1 MTQSLPVDQAHLLAG
16 MVPEATVAIGDSIDG
31 TLSMGTH
38 SFSHPQFVSFTGR
51 STSDASQ
58 VSPSTNALDVQVPQM
73 DVPSSCRSDVD
84 TSNANTFSQSME
96 GRSAPAAGRRKS
108 SNISPTDADANRSS
122 AKKSNHDH
130 NAMAQLQV
138 SNAPQTKSEQQQHQ
152 AHRNLSRINVNIE
165 EIVLSVLSAEQQ
177 ESSSHEIPSL
187 TLSDAK
193 KMQVS
198 RAIADMV
205 KQKTKPVRPQQ
216 RRSPQLSTSSMQCC
230 RFENCNFSGRTC
242 DLNKHMKRHRKPY
255 GCTYPKCHKRFGAKS
270 DWKRHENSQHFQL
283 EAYRCDYPNNAGQKC
298 GQHCYRT
305 ALFQKHLTDK
315 HKVTSGEKMHA
326 DLKRCRIGKNCQV
339 QYWCGFCREIKTLK
353 NKRNAAWDERFDHIA
368 EHFEKKKDSIDD
380 WLCVEENRTKRQL
393 QEEVDRTAFPDEE
406 SGDLESDESG
416 GDGAVSTTC
425 VKAVTIPRPQASSQK
440 GSHKR
445 PVPTDPREETG
456 PLEKRVRSI
465 YWYCVCD

>member
-1 MTQSLPVDQAHLLAG
+1 
-16 MVPEATVAIGDSIDG
+16 MVPEATVAIEDSIDG
-31 TLSMGTH
+31 TLSMGAH

-58 VSPSTNALDVQVPQM
+58 VSPSTNTLDVQVPQM
-73 DVPSSCRSDVD
+73 GVPSSNRSDID
-84 TSNANTFSQSME
+84 TPNTNPCFQTMDNTST
-96 GRSAPAAGRRKS
+96 PAAGCRKS
-108 SNISPTDADANRSS
+108 SNISPTDADANQTS
-122 AKKSNHDH
+122 AEKSNHDH
-130 NAMAQLQV
+130 NAMAQLHV
-138 SNAPQTKSEQQQHQ
+138 TNAPQTKSEQQQHQ
-152 AHRNLSRINVNIE
+152 VLQSLSRTNINIE

-205 KQKTKPVRPQQ
+205 KQKTKPVRSQQ
-216 RRSPQLSTSSMQCC
+216 RRSPQISTSSMQPCW
-230 RFENCNFSGRTC
+230 FENCNFSGRTC
-242 DLNKHMKRHRKPY
+242 DLNKHMKRHQKPY

-305 ALFQKHLTDK
+305 ALFQKHLADK
-315 HKVTSGEKMHA
+315 HKTMSEQKMHA
-326 DLKRCRIGKNCQV
+326 DLKRCKIGKNCQV
-339 QYWCGFCREIKTLK
+339 QFWCGFCREIKTLK

-393 QEEVDRTAFPDEE
+393 QVEVDRTAFPDEE
-406 SGDLESDESG
+406 NGDMESDESG
-416 GDGAVSTTC
+416 GDGAVSTTR
-425 VKAVTIPRPQASSQK
+425 VETATIPRPQAPSQK
-440 GSHKR
+440 RPHKR
-445 PVPTDPREETG
+445 PVPTDPREETR
-456 PLEKRVRSI
+456 PSKKRARAI